1 MPPRPAVRS
10 LRVVDRKDPA
20 MQIAIVLYPGMT
32 ALDAVGPY
40 EVLRLLPDAEVR
52 FVGAAPGP
60 VVTDSGLLFLG
71 ATHSYAETPEPDVV
85 LVPGSGP
92 RTATAMADRE
102 LTGWLRRVH
111 DTTQWTTSVC
121 TGAMILAAA
130 GILDGLPA
138 TTHWLVQPGLAAM
151 GAEPRRGE
159 RIVHAGKVVTAAGV
173 SAGIDLGLWL
183 AGEIAGRERAETIQL
198 YIEYDPQPP
207 FDAGHPSKASK
218 AVVASARALGRK
230 IALNPA
236 EARAV
241 PTIAWERVL
250 SRFRKRRWQPAS
262 GSSPTGGGLS

>member
-1 MPPRPAVRS
+1 
-10 LRVVDRKDPA
+10 
-20 MQIAIVLYPGMT
+20 MQIAIVLYPGLT

-60 VVTDSGLLFLG
+60 VVADSGVLFLG
-71 ATHSYAETPEPDVV
+71 VTHTYAETPNPDVV

-92 RTATAMADRE
+92 RTATTMADRE

-111 DTTQWTTSVC
+111 ETTTWTTSVC

-138 TTHWLVQPGLAAM
+138 TTHWLTQSGLGAM
-151 GAEPRRGE
+151 GAKPRRGE
-159 RIVHAGKVVTAAGV
+159 RIVPAGKVATAAGV
-173 SAGIDLGLWL
+173 SSGIDLGLWL
-183 AGEIAGRERAETIQL
+183 AGQIAGRERAETIQL

-207 FDAGHPSKASK
+207 FDAGHPSKASRT
-218 AVVASARALGRK
+218 VVGDAKKLGRR
-230 IALNPA
+230 IGLNSS

-241 PTIAWERVL
+241 PKLAWRRTVDT
-250 SRFRKRRWQPAS
+250 FRKRK
-262 GSSPTGGGLS
+262 GLS